1 MPQSAPDWINQTP
14 WKVDVQD
21 RLRGVD
27 ADIERAISIKSWRLN
42 KPGQEPGHEHWIL
55 PLKQDAERTPLMDEA
70 EAVVKATYCYIAKT
84 SECLPPPARWWQRL
98 RERLGGGLLMSAYTS
113 LHAAETN
120 RVLLLSSD
128 QLAAILP
135 TIRER
140 ATAYLPTDD
149 VRLAALN
156 SVLDPTVPAHQALA
170 RVQGALVNSV
180 IGAHARAQA
189 QAQAQ
194 EPPPAPDKAPAPA
207 AEPAPGQQPEA
218 AQTAA
223 PGAAAEPAP
232 GQQPEAAQTAAPGAA
247 AEPAPG
253 QQPAPAPPGP
263 TAPTQAPAPDQDSNI
278 TKLTEMLGPDQQ
290 MAAMVMDAACRAED
304 LRQSEVR
311 HFRNVL
317 LGTFAGL
324 LILVVVLAIVGI
336 IHPKYF
342 PLCVPNSQKS
352 SVICPAGGSTPSMAD
367 LPLIMGLGVVGAALA
382 VAVFL
387 TGLKPAGVRYSLSVG
402 QGLVKLAFG
411 AITAMLGIIILS
423 TQSSVG
429 VLGSQAGLLTTAV
442 VFGYSQQLFTRLIDQ
457 QANDLVTAAS
467 STTKAGGAG
476 SP

>member
-1 MPQSAPDWINQTP
+1 MPQNASDGINQTP

-21 RLRGVD
+21 RLRRVD
-27 ADIERAISIKSWRLN
+27 EDIERAVSIKSWRLN

-55 PLKQDAERTPLMDEA
+55 PLKNDVERTPLMDEA

-84 SECLPPPARWWQRL
+84 SECLPPPAKWWQRL

-140 ATAYLPTDD
+140 AAAYLPTDD

-180 IGAHARAQA
+180 TGAR
-189 QAQAQ
+189 AQ
-194 EPPPAPDKAPAPA
+194 EPPPAPARALAPAP
-207 AEPAPGQQPEA
+207 
-218 AQTAA
+218 
-223 PGAAAEPAP
+223 
-232 GQQPEAAQTAAPGAA
+232 
-247 AEPAPG
+247 EPAPG
-253 QQPAPAPPGP
+253 QQPAPAQ
-263 TAPTQAPAPDQDSNI
+263 TAAPAQASAPDQDSNI

-324 LILVVVLAIVGI
+324 FILVVVLAIVGI
-336 IHPKYF
+336 VHPKYF

-352 SVICPAGGSTPSMAD
+352 SVICPAGSSMPSRAD

-387 TGLKPAGVRYSLSVG
+387 TGLKPAGVHYSLSVS

-467 STTKAGGAG
+467 STTKASGAG

>member
-1 MPQSAPDWINQTP
+1 MPQSASDWINQTP

-21 RLRGVD
+21 RLRRVD

-55 PLKQDAERTPLMDEA
+55 PLKNDAERTPLMDEA

-84 SECLPPPARWWQRL
+84 SECLPPPAKWWQRL

-156 SVLDPTVPAHQALA
+156 SVLDPTVPTHRALA

-180 IGAHARAQA
+180 IGAHARARAQA

-194 EPPPAPDKAPAPA
+194 EPPPAPDKASAPA

-223 PGAAAEPAP
+223 PGPAAEPAP
-232 GQQPEAAQTAAPGAA
+232 GQ
-247 AEPAPG
+247 
-253 QQPAPAPPGP
+253 
-263 TAPTQAPAPDQDSNI
+263 
-278 TKLTEMLGPDQQ
+278 
-290 MAAMVMDAACRAED
+290 
-304 LRQSEVR
+304 
-311 HFRNVL
+311 
-317 LGTFAGL
+317 
-324 LILVVVLAIVGI
+324 
-336 IHPKYF
+336 
-342 PLCVPNSQKS
+342 
-352 SVICPAGGSTPSMAD
+352 
-367 LPLIMGLGVVGAALA
+367 
-382 VAVFL
+382 
-387 TGLKPAGVRYSLSVG
+387 
-402 QGLVKLAFG
+402 
-411 AITAMLGIIILS
+411 
-423 TQSSVG
+423 
-429 VLGSQAGLLTTAV
+429 
-442 VFGYSQQLFTRLIDQ
+442 
-457 QANDLVTAAS
+457 
-467 STTKAGGAG
+467 
-476 SP
+476 

>member
-1 MPQSAPDWINQTP
+1 MPQSASDWINQTP

-21 RLRGVD
+21 RLRRVD

-55 PLKQDAERTPLMDEA
+55 PLKNDAERTPLMDEA

-140 ATAYLPTDD
+140 ASAYLPT
-149 VRLAALN
+149 
-156 SVLDPTVPAHQALA
+156 
-170 RVQGALVNSV
+170 
-180 IGAHARAQA
+180 
-189 QAQAQ
+189 
-194 EPPPAPDKAPAPA
+194 
-207 AEPAPGQQPEA
+207 
-218 AQTAA
+218 
-223 PGAAAEPAP
+223 
-232 GQQPEAAQTAAPGAA
+232 
-247 AEPAPG
+247 
-253 QQPAPAPPGP
+253 
-263 TAPTQAPAPDQDSNI
+263 
-278 TKLTEMLGPDQQ
+278 
-290 MAAMVMDAACRAED
+290 
-304 LRQSEVR
+304 
-311 HFRNVL
+311 
-317 LGTFAGL
+317 
-324 LILVVVLAIVGI
+324 
-336 IHPKYF
+336 
-342 PLCVPNSQKS
+342 
-352 SVICPAGGSTPSMAD
+352 
-367 LPLIMGLGVVGAALA
+367 
-382 VAVFL
+382 
-387 TGLKPAGVRYSLSVG
+387 
-402 QGLVKLAFG
+402 LVKLAFG

>member
-1 MPQSAPDWINQTP
+1 MPQSASDGINQTP

-21 RLRGVD
+21 RLRRVD
-27 ADIERAISIKSWRLN
+27 EDIERAISVKSWRLN
-42 KPGQEPGHEHWIL
+42 KPGGEPGHEHWIL
-55 PLKQDAERTPLMDEA
+55 PLKNDAERTPLMDEA
-70 EAVVKATYCYIAKT
+70 EAVVKATYCFIAKT
-84 SECLPPPARWWQRL
+84 SECLPPPAKWWQRL
-98 RERLGGGLLMSAYTS
+98 RERLVGGLLMSAYTS

-128 QLAAILP
+128 QLAAFLP

-180 IGAHARAQA
+180 ISAHAR
-189 QAQAQ
+189 AQAQ
-194 EPPPAPDKAPAPA
+194 EPPPAP
-207 AEPAPGQQPEA
+207 

-223 PGAAAEPAP
+223 PAPAPEPAE
-232 GQQPEAAQTAAPGAA
+232 GQQPAPAQTAAPAPAPEPAEGQQPAPAQTAA
-247 AEPAPG
+247 PAPAPEPAPG
-253 QQPAPAPPGP
+253 QQPAPAPPAP
-263 TAPTQAPAPDQDSNI
+263 TAPTQVPVPDQDSNI

-324 LILVVVLAIVGI
+324 FILVVVLAIVGI
-336 IHPKYF
+336 VHPKYF

-352 SVICPAGGSTPSMAD
+352 SVICPAGGSTPSTAD

-387 TGLKPAGVRYSLSVG
+387 TGLKPAGVHYSLSVS

-467 STTKAGGAG
+467 STTKASGAG
-476 SP
+476 NP

>member
-1 MPQSAPDWINQTP
+1 MPQSASDGINQTP

-21 RLRGVD
+21 RLRRVD
-27 ADIERAISIKSWRLN
+27 EDIERAVSIKSWRLN

-55 PLKQDAERTPLMDEA
+55 PLKNDVERTPLMDEA

-84 SECLPPPARWWQRL
+84 SECLPPPAKWWQRL

-140 ATAYLPTDD
+140 AAAYLPTDD

-180 IGAHARAQA
+180 TGAR
-189 QAQAQ
+189 AQ
-194 EPPPAPDKAPAPA
+194 EPPPAPARALAPAP
-207 AEPAPGQQPEA
+207 
-218 AQTAA
+218 
-223 PGAAAEPAP
+223 
-232 GQQPEAAQTAAPGAA
+232 
-247 AEPAPG
+247 EPAPG
-253 QQPAPAPPGP
+253 QQPAPAQ
-263 TAPTQAPAPDQDSNI
+263 TAAPAQASAPDQDSNI

-324 LILVVVLAIVGI
+324 FILVVVLAIVGI
-336 IHPKYF
+336 VHPKYF

-352 SVICPAGGSTPSMAD
+352 SVICPAGSSMPSRAD

-387 TGLKPAGVRYSLSVG
+387 TGLKPAGVHYSLSVS

-467 STTKAGGAG
+467 STTKASGAG

>member
-1 MPQSAPDWINQTP
+1 MPQSASDGINQTP

-21 RLRGVD
+21 RLRRVD

-55 PLKQDAERTPLMDEA
+55 PLKNDAERTPLMDEA

-98 RERLGGGLLMSAYTS
+98 RERLGGGLLMSTYTS

-180 IGAHARAQA
+180 IGAHARAQ
-189 QAQAQ
+189 
-194 EPPPAPDKAPAPA
+194 EPPPAPDKAPGPA

-223 PGAAAEPAP
+223 PGPAAEPAP
-232 GQQPEAAQTAAPGAA
+232 GQQL
-247 AEPAPG
+247 
-253 QQPAPAPPGP
+253 APAPPGP

-324 LILVVVLAIVGI
+324 FILVVVLAIVGI

-429 VLGSQAGLLTTAV
+429 VLGSQANGLALESDV
-442 VFGYSQQLFTRLIDQ
+442 IM
-457 QANDLVTAAS
+457 
-467 STTKAGGAG
+467 
-476 SP
+476 

>member
-1 MPQSAPDWINQTP
+1 MPQSASDWINQTP

-21 RLRGVD
+21 RLRRVD

-55 PLKQDAERTPLMDEA
+55 PLKNDAERTPLMDEA

-84 SECLPPPARWWQRL
+84 SECLPPPAKWWQRL

-156 SVLDPTVPAHQALA
+156 SVLDPTVPTHRALA

-180 IGAHARAQA
+180 IGAHARARAQA

-194 EPPPAPDKAPAPA
+194 EPPPAPDKASAPA

-223 PGAAAEPAP
+223 PGP
-232 GQQPEAAQTAAPGAA
+232 A

-278 TKLTEMLGPDQQ
+278 TKLTP
-290 MAAMVMDAACRAED
+290 
-304 LRQSEVR
+304 
-311 HFRNVL
+311 
-317 LGTFAGL
+317 
-324 LILVVVLAIVGI
+324 
-336 IHPKYF
+336 
-342 PLCVPNSQKS
+342 
-352 SVICPAGGSTPSMAD
+352 
-367 LPLIMGLGVVGAALA
+367 
-382 VAVFL
+382 
-387 TGLKPAGVRYSLSVG
+387 
-402 QGLVKLAFG
+402 
-411 AITAMLGIIILS
+411 
-423 TQSSVG
+423 
-429 VLGSQAGLLTTAV
+429 
-442 VFGYSQQLFTRLIDQ
+442 
-457 QANDLVTAAS
+457 
-467 STTKAGGAG
+467 
-476 SP
+476 